1 MAGQAAGD
9 AALLLA
15 NELRAAPP
23 EFEFEDAVNLL
34 KRFCQAKQA
43 QAARSFSLV
52 SASAHQPLRIS
63 LSSECLQRVV
73 LWADRVFE
81 VLPRF
86 ACALVRSPVSPFDG
100 ADDVVTVEVLA
111 LEAWTHQVRSYFVE
125 DGTERVTGAEC
136 TGSIVLS
143 CGSMASEVFAEFCT
157 EFHKLLAAATTK
169 MKLPFTP
176 GVVAGVVKQ
185 AVRVVT
191 ERAAGDPEASEPAFI
206 HARTGFTD
214 AKHLAAQEGAMARAF
229 LREVARHAL
238 TEEPGDFSVAQ
249 SRSDLGTGLL
259 QVEMCAWVL
268 ERHVAEIELEE
279 QVDVADLDVA
289 AGLLRRIAADCSGL
303 SSQGLSVEG
312 VDACCLSIKER
323 LDSLQRLHWDEEAN
337 EYQLPELVSV
347 AQSPEDHVRPPAV
360 QLTPLSEECP
370 AVSVRNTAIVAQR
383 CDNVPLLSDAA
394 DFATLNAFKSLFPLS
409 KDSELLILAAVERVF
424 WSKCTSCLE
433 ARGALPLSEIDE
445 MSRAQT
451 WYRSVLHG
459 VLSCESTFS
468 SRALSI
474 GVAYLRSKE
483 MLVVWAAA
491 CLTHRACEANT
502 GPWNGGLEL
511 FRLPI
516 AAKELQYLVLRSAA
530 EVDAMK
536 TVASYLERCSCR
548 TGGAIFDSSAL
559 KTLATGVV
567 KRHAGLRQLCQAIR
581 AADDSRVQRR
591 WDAVQEQKRQ
601 LELLRAELAEKE
613 CEANSFHKFQK
624 AARRLEKSIAETRRR
639 IADQDVPP
647 APVYMSLPSK
657 DAEANVVVLFL
668 SCPAPLAQL
677 FSLLFEAQD
686 MLLPREPKSPT
697 TNAFSLGVFEAPC
710 GNNGT
715 TWVDYVNSHRARSA
729 HTGHVYLS
737 WSRSDQRPRRWGPS
751 TVSWYTS
758 KDDGVW
764 WPDECSK
771 RLCWVQGR
779 DPFFGSA
786 KERMTAEVYTEALP
800 QGIFKPLQWAMYVS
814 TSDELDLTR
823 SNKWIADQARLRQV
837 SGFDKKALQAF
848 TCLRAGPRQQH
859 RRVCSLLREDLLC
872 LTNKAVRTL
881 LRQAMHNVGPVTR
894 KYQDLVW
901 HFDSE
906 LHGLRDVLMRVVAE
920 KVDTLRDLMRE
931 ADSALI
937 ISDLCS
943 YITEWEAGDDAQEL
957 AESAEEMC
965 WSWAVSAR
973 NDREA
978 MESASAVDNR
988 QHRSMRCREGVF
1000 AGYAVLCCRKTK
1012 DITAEEA
1019 GRLLRY
1025 LVRLRLSASFADGD
1039 ASKLASVDAECLHN
1053 MAQAIPHVTHILGN
1067 QHLTEALQEAYPKV
1081 PSDLTWK
1088 RHGTVFIAQNPDSGV
1103 LYAINVHNGHVLVD
1117 GFPLHS
1123 LPAEVLQSSLYEWTF
1138 GNKDFEVVREG
1149 NCWRTPRPHEG
1160 FSYAFSLKEEGGVSI
1175 VETDENLQTDL
1186 ELADPNSSAFS
1197 EIPIR
1202 FREMCSFW
1210 VAREA
1215 ETVVVRG
1222 KYYRDRAICLIMT
1235 GVTSA
1240 TATVNT
1246 VPRERSLQSWI
1257 ELSAMK
1263 RDLGRLML
1271 PQSDVVRSI
1280 GSHFFGRI
1288 DDPAFVYLE
1297 ILPGTKSNTP
1307 VLRWS
1312 LQRLEMQF
1320 ELREDGCIVS
1330 LDRTGYKLASCQQ
1343 LPEVISRFTNY
1354 IVLERSDPS
1363 AERETVLIVPDCDV
1377 ERTPSGTAH
1386 LNLPLE
1392 ATAPLKS
1399 FAYSLHPRLHV
1410 LRAESTKSRLH
1421 LAAILAARG
1430 TLLPDDINGKSGAL
1444 VALDLV
1450 RQCLRWSPLSD
1461 PELDK
1466 LADVA
1471 LYTAGFPVLGVSCSI
1486 LARESARLSVLYP
1499 DEDATNLMLDD
1510 CVDEYKI
1517 QLARGLQRCG
1527 VSRLEEEEH
1536 FVGARFKL
1544 PMVHLV
1550 RRDAVIDFDAEQEI
1564 FHSVTDALEKAVTI
1578 RKGSADG
1585 VVGDSLPLHNA
1596 GKFFRKSDSLAQQVL
1611 GELQD
1616 SWKANLQA
1624 EAASLTKSVAS
1635 TTEQLLK
1642 LQEKTS
1648 AASAKLLCHLVEVF
1662 ESQFLAVDHPDEQA
1676 PGSGAELRL
1685 TRRSLT
1691 AQYAANQRSKISP
1704 SEFIELL
1711 WSDAV
1716 LDDLLPLFTEPVKKA
1731 FRRAAFLLVQLWVM
1745 EDKINYLENLLSD
1758 PEQVQNPEDL
1768 SWSIAQEFARR
1779 SWDVEIYPR
1788 WLGFEAVSR
1797 IRIRPEQARLAKT
1810 LIHGSPGGIM
1820 QLNMGLGK
1828 TRVVLPI
1835 VLLHLTQE
1843 KVRMVRVFFLTPL
1856 LREGLDFM
1864 RRTLTASLFRIP
1876 VLELPFERT
1885 TQVDATMLRSYR
1897 LALER
1902 CRDLHGFVAVTPEF
1916 VLSLALKKREAQ
1928 LQGGDLYR
1936 AFEKHTTIDYLS
1948 ILDESDALLHPKYE
1962 LVYAMGD
1969 AAPLSSGQSR
1979 WEAAHALLRVLAC
1992 PCEVLREVF
2001 ASPEVVS
2008 LTTSFPSASFQPI
2021 RFLRGEAFQKNKA
2034 RIRLSMAEQLC
2045 SEPPHELRWMG
2056 SLQKK
2061 QRDQLLKA
2069 ITDGNCTVDSSLLEG
2084 LSADPVHQE
2093 HVLSLRGL
2101 LAYDVLFSA
2110 LEKRHRVDYGVDK
2123 SRKPPRQ
2130 LAVPF
2135 RGSDMPAARAEF
2147 SHADS
2152 VVVLTTLSFYYSG
2165 ITWNQLVQA
2174 ITALLELSLTS
2185 AELYYHR
2192 WLVTMNQQLDEDEV
2206 TRIDNVS
2213 KLDVTSNVQ
2222 QAILEKAFCF
2232 SPEAINFWLGV
2243 CVFPSEISEFPNRL
2257 KQSAWDLASGPTI
2270 GFSGTNDFHRM
2281 LPLTVR
2287 QVLDDK
2293 IRTFATNG
2301 HMLDV
2306 ILKSSE
2312 VVLLPPPGKMPLW
2325 EKVLEC
2331 AVAQS
2336 EGGVRA
2342 LVDTGALLSGV
2353 SNENAAKYLNKH
2365 LNASFLAVLYSDSHC
2380 WQVLERNGRCLPLGS
2395 SPVHE
2400 RDSFVIFDEAHCRGA
2415 DMRMQ
2420 RTAVGLITLGPQLC
2434 KDKFMQGAGR
2444 MRALGAGQRLEILVV
2459 EEIAHGINGKRNAL
2473 TTTSWMQSSATSVAQ
2488 DITVNDI
2495 LLWLVLN
2502 TLEGNRLLLPHWT
2515 GNGAHFVLGRE
2526 DGGAPLEDDGPPL
2539 DTLYCGRCS
2548 DKKLLEA
2555 DQEAR
2560 LAKLELGEDLLKR
2573 VAICETGSNFLVQ
2586 SHDEECERETEH
2598 ERETEEEKE
2607 EEVPKLT
2614 PSAEKWWD
2622 ASPLV
2627 SAQDVDDVKR
2637 AILPGVYSLADVVS
2651 DMFSSSKVLSQY
2663 INMPTSQVWV
2673 TSNFLHAV
2681 DGTHID
2687 QYLRLADAILVVPT
2701 CKDSPDSA
2709 LFVLSEFEAERV
2721 LQLLHAHPGA
2731 ACAVTLV
2738 NWCFLRTSEGTKA
2751 IELATQPAPA
2761 PRTHA
2766 QLAALQLFGGETKYC
2781 WRKQEA
2787 DRMSSLGQLL
2797 RPDSKRA
2804 VLELLRMR
2812 QTQAQYDM
2820 SDLQSV
2826 IEQLNITHARDNP
2839 EEVAPPAENWH
2850 GITLSAAR
2858 SVWSSLYRSSR

>member
-9 AALLLA
+9 AALVLT
-15 NELRAAPP
+15 NELRVAPP
-23 EFEFEDAVNLL
+23 DFQFRDAVNLL
-34 KRFCQAKQA
+34 KRFCQSKQTQTA
-43 QAARSFSLV
+43 TSFSLV
-52 SASAHQPLRIS
+52 SASMHQPLRVS
-63 LSSECLQRVV
+63 LSAECLQRVV
-73 LWADRVFE
+73 LWVDRVFE

-86 ACALVRSPVSPFDG
+86 ACALVRSPSTSDEV
-100 ADDVVTVEVLA
+100 DDVVNVGVLA
-111 LEAWTHQVRSYFVE
+111 LEAWTHQVRSYFNLH
-125 DGTERVTGAEC
+125 GTERATGAEC
-136 TGSIVLS
+136 TSSIILS
-143 CGSMASEVFAEFCT
+143 CGSVSSELFIEFCN
-157 EFHKLLAAATTK
+157 EFHTLATATENNV
-169 MKLPFTP
+169 MKLSFTP
-176 GVVAGVVKQ
+176 GVVAGLVEQ
-185 AVRVVT
+185 AIEVVT
-191 ERAAGDPEASEPAFI
+191 AQATGNPKVTDALSQT
-206 HARTGFTD
+206 RTGFTD
-214 AKHLAAQEGAMARAF
+214 AKHLAAQGGAMAWAF
-229 LREVARHAL
+229 AREAARHAL
-238 TEEPGDFSVAQ
+238 TEEPGDYLVAQ
-249 SRSDLGTGLL
+249 SRSDLETVLL

-268 ERHVAEIELEE
+268 ERHVTAIEL
-279 QVDVADLDVA
+279 QKHLDVADLDVA

-312 VDACCLSIKER
+312 VDACCLGIKER
-323 LDSLQRLHWDEEAN
+323 LDSLQCLHWDAEAN

-347 AQSPEDHVRPPAV
+347 AQSPEDHVRPPV
-360 QLTPLSEECP
+360 IQLAPLAADRP
-370 AVSVRNTAIVAQR
+370 AVSVRDAAIVAQR
-383 CDNVPLLSDAA
+383 CKNVMLSDAT
-394 DFATLNAFKSLFPLS
+394 DFATLNTWKSRVSLS
-409 KDSELLILAAVERVF
+409 QDSELLILATAERVF

-451 WYRSVLHG
+451 WYRSVSHG

-468 SRALSI
+468 SQGLSI

-491 CLTHRACEANT
+491 CLTHWACETNE

-511 FRLPI
+511 CRLPI
-516 AAKELQYLVLRSAA
+516 AAEELQHLVLRSAA
-530 EVDAMK
+530 EVNAMK
-536 TVASYLERCSCR
+536 MVASYIEGCSRR
-548 TGGAIFDSSAL
+548 TGGGIFDSRTI
-559 KTLATGVV
+559 KTLANYVV
-567 KRHAGLRQLCQAIR
+567 NRDNDLRQLREAILS
-581 AADDSRVQRR
+581 ADQTRVQRH
-591 WDAVQEQKRQ
+591 WDTIKGRKMQ
-601 LELLRAELAEKE
+601 LETLRAELAEEESKSDIYDFTR
-613 CEANSFHKFQK
+613 CTTVNS
-624 AARRLEKSIAETRRR
+624 LRRR
-639 IADQDVPP
+639 IAHLDRPP
-647 APVYMSLPSK
+647 APICMCLPSETS
-657 DAEANVVVLFL
+657 EANVVVFFL
-668 SCPAPLAQL
+668 SCPAPLAQS

-686 MLLPREPKSPT
+686 MLLPRKPESLT
-697 TNAFSLGVFEAPC
+697 TSGFTLSLFQAPC
-710 GNNGT
+710 KNNGLP
-715 TWVDYVNSHRARSA
+715 WSDYVNTQRSGGSTA
-729 HTGHVYLS
+729 TRDDVFLS
-737 WSRSDQRPRRWGPS
+737 WSRSDERPRSWGPS
-751 TVSWYTS
+751 TVSLYS
-758 KDDGVW
+758 SPNDGVW
-764 WPDECSK
+764 WPDNCSK
-771 RLCWVQGR
+771 RLCWVEGR

-786 KERMTAEVYTEALP
+786 KQRMTAEVYTEALP
-800 QGIFKPLQWAMYVS
+800 EGIFKPLQWAMYVS
-814 TSDELDLTR
+814 SGDDKAKDLTR
-823 SNKWIADQARLRQV
+823 SNKWIADQTRLRQA

-859 RRVCSLLREDLLC
+859 RRVCALLREDSLC

-881 LRQAMHNVGPVTR
+881 LRQAMHAVGPLTS
-894 KYQDLVW
+894 DLNLVW
-901 HFDSE
+901 HLDSE
-906 LHGLRDVLMRVVAE
+906 VHGLRDVLMRVVAE

-931 ADSALI
+931 ADAALI

-943 YITEWEAGDDAQEL
+943 YITEWEAGPDAHKL

-988 QHRSMRCREGVF
+988 QLHSMRCREGVF
-1000 AGYAVLCCRKTK
+1000 AGYAALCCRKTK

-1019 GRLLRY
+1019 GRLIRY

-1067 QHLTEALQEAYPKV
+1067 RHLTKALKEAYPKA

-1088 RHGTVFIAQNPDSGV
+1088 HHGTVFVAQNPDSGI
-1103 LYAINVHNGHVLVD
+1103 LYAINVHSGHVLVD

-1123 LPAEVLQSSLYEWTF
+1123 LPAEVLQSILYTRTF

-1149 NCWRTPRPHEG
+1149 NCWRTPRPYEG
-1160 FSYAFSLKEEGGVSI
+1160 FSYAFSLMEGGVSI

-1186 ELADPNSSAFS
+1186 ELADPNSPGFV

-1210 VAREA
+1210 VAREVH
-1215 ETVVVRG
+1215 TVVVRG

-1263 RDLGRLML
+1263 RELGRLVL
-1271 PQSDVVRSI
+1271 PQSDVVRSL
-1280 GSHFFGRI
+1280 GSHFLGRI

-1297 ILPGTKSNTP
+1297 IVYGMKSETP

-1312 LQRLEMQF
+1312 LRRLEMQF

-1363 AERETVLIVPDCDV
+1363 AERETVLIVPDGDV
-1377 ERTPSGTAH
+1377 KRTPSGTAH
-1386 LNLPLE
+1386 LNLPPE
-1392 ATAPLKS
+1392 ATAPLQS

-1410 LRAESTKSRLH
+1410 LRAESTRSRLH

-1461 PELDK
+1461 PERDK
-1466 LADVA
+1466 LAEVST
-1471 LYTAGFPVLGVSCSI
+1471 YTAGFPVLGVSCSI
-1486 LARESARLSVLYP
+1486 LARESARLSVLYTDGGP
-1499 DEDATNLMLDD
+1499 TIPIHDH
-1510 CVDEYKI
+1510 CVDEYKF

-1536 FVGARFKL
+1536 FIGARFKL
-1544 PMVHLV
+1544 PVVHSIC
-1550 RRDAVIDFDAEQEI
+1550 REAVINSDAEQAT
-1564 FHSVTDALEKAVTI
+1564 FHSVRDALEDAVTI
-1578 RKGSADG
+1578 GSCKKRRQKFPLKTCFGA
-1585 VVGDSLPLHNA
+1585 GDI
-1596 GKFFRKSDSLAQQVL
+1596 LAQQVL
-1611 GELQD
+1611 NELQD
-1616 SWKANLQA
+1616 SWKANQQA
-1624 EAASLTKSVAS
+1624 ESASLTKSVAS
-1635 TTEQLLK
+1635 TTEQLLQ

-1648 AASAKLLCHLVEVF
+1648 GASAKLLCHLVEVF
-1662 ESQFLAVDHPDEQA
+1662 ESQFLAVDHPYEQT

-1685 TRRSLT
+1685 KRRSLT

-1745 EDKINYLENLLSD
+1745 EDKINHLENLLSD
-1758 PEQVQNPEDL
+1758 PDQVQKPEDL
-1768 SWSIAQEFARR
+1768 SWSIVQEFARR
-1779 SWDVEIYPR
+1779 SWDVKKYPR

-1797 IRIRPEQARLAKT
+1797 IRIRPEQASLAET

-1843 KVRMVRVFFLTPL
+1843 KAQMVRVFFLTPL

-1885 TQVDATMLRSYR
+1885 TQVNATMLRSYR

-1928 LQGGDLYR
+1928 LQGGDLYKV
-1936 AFEKHTTIDYLS
+1936 FKKNTTIDYLS

-2001 ASPEVVS
+2001 TSPEVVS
-2008 LTTSFPSASFQPI
+2008 VATSFPSAAFQPI
-2021 RFLRGEAFQKNKA
+2021 RFLRGEAFQKNKT
-2034 RIRLSMAEQLC
+2034 RIRLSMAGQLC

-2061 QRDQLLKA
+2061 QRDQLLEA
-2069 ITDGNCTVDSSLLEG
+2069 ITDGNCSVDSSLLEG

-2093 HVLSLRGL
+2093 HVLALRGL

-2147 SHADS
+2147 NHADS

-2165 ITWNQLVQA
+2165 ITWNQLVKA
-2174 ITALLELSLTS
+2174 ITALLELSLTA

-2192 WLVTMNQQLDEDEV
+2192 WLKTMNQQLDEDEV
-2206 TRIDNVS
+2206 KRIDNVS

-2287 QVLDDK
+2287 QVLDNK
-2293 IRTFATNG
+2293 MRTFATNG

-2459 EEIAHGINGKRNAL
+2459 EEISHGIKGKRNAL
-2473 TTTSWMQSSATSVAQ
+2473 ASSSMQSSATSVAR

-2515 GNGAHFVLGRE
+2515 GNGAHFILGRE

-2539 DTLYCGRCS
+2539 ETLYCGRCS
-2548 DKKLLEA
+2548 DKKLIAA

-2560 LAKLELGEDLLKR
+2560 LAKLELGKDLLKR
-2573 VAICETGSNFLVQ
+2573 VAICTGTGTNLLTQ
-2586 SHDEECERETEH
+2586 QLHDEECERETEH
-2598 ERETEEEKE
+2598 EREIEEEKE
-2607 EEVPKLT
+2607 EEVPELT
-2614 PSAEKWWD
+2614 PNAEKWWD
-2622 ASPLV
+2622 ASPLRC
-2627 SAQDVDDVKR
+2627 AQDVDGVKR
-2637 AILPGVYSLADVVS
+2637 AILPGVYSLVGIVS
-2651 DMFSSSKVLSQY
+2651 TAFSSSKFLTQY
-2663 INMPTSQVWV
+2663 INMSTSQVWV

-2681 DGTHID
+2681 NGTHID

-2701 CKDSPDSA
+2701 YKSSPESA
-2709 LFVLSEFEAERV
+2709 LFVLSDFEAERV

-2766 QLAALQLFGGETKYC
+2766 QLAALQLFVGETKYC
-2781 WRKQEA
+2781 WRKQETG
-2787 DRMSSLGQLL
+2787 RMSSLGKLL
-2797 RPDSKRA
+2797 RPNCTKA